1 LNIDKKHLLSL
12 FKQNIKVKKSE
23 NSFMISNL
31 KKQAHDSQ
39 YATSLMMMIA
49 FILIVYINI
58 FVANVMKFMLLSIAK
73 H

>member
-1 LNIDKKHLLSL
+1 
-12 FKQNIKVKKSE
+12 
-23 NSFMISNL
+23 MISNL

-39 YATSLMMMIA
+39 YTTSLMMMIA